1 MENRERQMD
10 EYERNTEIKRETEV
24 RDALG
29 PIEGTTAE
37 RNAAESA
44 LSEEERGGE
53 DSGGIGAEPE
63 ARSS

>member
-1 MENRERQMD
+1 MDNREDEMD
-10 EYERNTEIKRETEV
+10 GLDRNTAIKRETEV

-44 LSEEERGGE
+44 LSEEERETGK
-53 DSGGIGAEPE
+53 DDT
-63 ARSS
+63 RDR

>member
-1 MENRERQMD
+1 MDNPEQETD
-10 EYERNTEIKRETEV
+10 EYERNTEIKRETET

-44 LSEEERGGE
+44 LSEEERAGE
-53 DSGGIGAEPE
+53 RDQD
-63 ARSS
+63 R

>member
-53 DSGGIGAEPE
+53 DSAE
-63 ARSS
+63 